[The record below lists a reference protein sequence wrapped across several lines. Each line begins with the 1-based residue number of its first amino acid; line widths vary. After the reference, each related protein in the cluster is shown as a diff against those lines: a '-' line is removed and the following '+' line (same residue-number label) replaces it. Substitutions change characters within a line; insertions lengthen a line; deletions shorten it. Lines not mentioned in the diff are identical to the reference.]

1 MQIDIQHIAKLSRLS
16 IEKEKVEKFQKEM
29 ENIVAMCEKLPPMDA
44 VQCAR
49 IFAEEGAVCLA
60 VSCLTEAM
68 QLRQDEIRPSL
79 KRDQLLQNAPQTQ
92 AGCVVV
98 PKVVE

>member
-16 IEKEKVEKFQKEM
+16 IEKEKVEKFQRDGKYCGHVRKAAPDGWRLYSVDPS
-29 ENIVAMCEKLPPMDA
+29 NP
-44 VQCAR
+44 
-49 IFAEEGAVCLA
+49 
-60 VSCLTEAM
+60 M

>member
-16 IEKEKVEKFQKEM
+16 IENEKAEKFQKEM
-29 ENIVAMCEKLPPMDA
+29 ENIVAMCEKLPPMDGDYTA
-44 VQCAR
+44 VDP
-49 IFAEEGAVCLA
+49 
-60 VSCLTEAM
+60 SNPM
-68 QLRQDEIRPSL
+68 QLRRDDVRPSL

>member
-16 IEKEKVEKFQKEM
+16 IENEKVEKFQKEM
-29 ENIVAMCEKLPPMDA
+29 ENIVAMCEKLPPMGGGYTA
-44 VQCAR
+44 VDPTNPMR
-49 IFAEEGAVCLA
+49 
-60 VSCLTEAM
+60 
-68 QLRQDEIRPSL
+68 LRQDEIRPSL

>member
-29 ENIVAMCEKLPPMDA
+29 DPSNP
-44 VQCAR
+44 
-49 IFAEEGAVCLA
+49 
-60 VSCLTEAM
+60 M

>member
-1 MQIDIQHIAKLSRLS
+1 MQLDIQHIAKLSRLS

-29 ENIVAMCEKLPPMDA
+29 ENIVAMCEKLPPMGGSYTA
-44 VQCAR
+44 VDPTNPMR
-49 IFAEEGAVCLA
+49 
-60 VSCLTEAM
+60 
-68 QLRQDEIRPSL
+68 LRQDEIRPSL

>member
-29 ENIVAMCEKLPPMDA
+29 ENIVAMCEKLPPMDGDYTS
-44 VQCAR
+44 VDP
-49 IFAEEGAVCLA
+49 
-60 VSCLTEAM
+60 SNPM

-79 KRDQLLQNAPQTQ
+79 KRDQLLTECSSNS
-92 AGCVVV
+92 GWLCCGSRSSR
-98 PKVVE
+98 

>member
-29 ENIVAMCEKLPPMDA
+29 ENIVAMCEKLPPMDGDYTS
-44 VQCAR
+44 VDP
-49 IFAEEGAVCLA
+49 
-60 VSCLTEAM
+60 SNPM

-79 KRDQLLQNAPQTQ
+79 KRDQLLQYAPQTQ

>member
-29 ENIVAMCEKLPPMDA
+29 EIIVAMCEKLPPMGGGYTA
-44 VQCAR
+44 VDPTNPMR
-49 IFAEEGAVCLA
+49 
-60 VSCLTEAM
+60 
-68 QLRQDEIRPSL
+68 LRQDEIRPSL

>member
-16 IEKEKVEKFQKEM
+16 IEEEKTEKFQKEM
-29 ENIVAMCEKLPPMDA
+29 ESIVAMCEKLPPMDSEYTA
-44 VQCAR
+44 VDP
-49 IFAEEGAVCLA
+49 
-60 VSCLTEAM
+60 SNPM
-68 QLRQDEIRPSL
+68 QLRPDSVKPSL
-79 KRDQLLQNAPQTQ
+79 DREQLLQNAPQTQ